1 MYACRGCETDMP
13 DAGNGGDLC
22 LNTQPRPHQESRL
35 LLFLFFFLFLGI
47 SAARVSAEF
56 ASLRRS
62 PASRAGGEFLPSPG
76 VVTAV
81 RGWGGGGGGGTVMS
95 GRNFKPCGGEAGG
108 PRKINL
114 KKSIV
119 EGFSIS
125 RISVSANLKTKKMK
139 NFFH

>member
-1 MYACRGCETDMP
+1 MP

-81 RGWGGGGGGGTVMS
+81 RGWGGGGGGE
-95 GRNFKPCGGEAGG
+95 GGEGG
-108 PRKINL
+108 RWRNSDVRQEFQILWRRSRRASENKPEKVNSGGLFDIENIRLCQFKN
-114 KKSIV
+114 KK
-119 EGFSIS
+119 
-125 RISVSANLKTKKMK
+125 K
-139 NFFH
+139 